1 MSKLDTLLR
10 VAAAALCC
18 AAAAA
23 SFMKDGTPPP
33 AVAFPERPAT
43 ISMPHEPHEND
54 AAGGDNGSSGTPR
67 RTMLLIAPA
76 GVTQAAVRAR
86 RGVRDP
92 FKPGASRHRLL
103 TSGPLVYPLLGSRKL
118 SSTMGARL
126 HPIHRDL
133 AFHNGIDIPCA
144 DGTPV
149 RAVLP
154 GFVRNAGWAGG
165 YGNFIDIDSGDG
177 LHSRYGHL
185 EFIDVTKG
193 NYVLAGQFIGRSGH
207 TGGVTGPHLHLE
219 IIEHGIVLDP
229 MKYF

>member
-1 MSKLDTLLR
+1 MSRFDTLLR
-10 VAAAALCC
+10 VTAAALCC
-18 AAAAA
+18 AAAVA
-23 SFMKDGTPPP
+23 SFVKDGATPP
-33 AVAFPERPAT
+33 AVAFPERPAM
-43 ISMPHEPHEND
+43 IAKHHEND
-54 AAGGDNGSSGTPR
+54 VASGDNGSSGAAR
-67 RTMLLIAPA
+67 RTMRLIAPA

-92 FKPGASRHRLL
+92 FRPGASRHRLL
-103 TSGPLVYPLLGSRKL
+103 TSGPLVYPLLGQRKL
-118 SSTMGARL
+118 SSSMGARL

-133 AFHNGIDIPCA
+133 AFHNGIDIPCI

-154 GFVRNAGWAGG
+154 GFVKNAGWAGG

-185 EFIDVTKG
+185 EYIGVTKG
-193 NYVLAGQFIGRSGH
+193 NYVLAGQYIGRSGH
-207 TGGVTGPHLHLE
+207 TGGVTGPHLHFE

>member
-1 MSKLDTLLR
+1 MSRFDTLLR
-10 VAAAALCC
+10 VTATALCC
-18 AAAAA
+18 AVAVA
-23 SFMKDGTPPP
+23 SFVKDGAPLP
-33 AVAFPERPAT
+33 AVALPERPAT
-43 ISMPHEPHEND
+43 VAKHHENNVASD
-54 AAGGDNGSSGTPR
+54 DNSGEPR
-67 RTMLLIAPA
+67 RTMRLIAPA

-86 RGVRDP
+86 RGTRDP
-92 FKPGASRHRLL
+92 FRPGASKHRLL
-103 TSGPLVYPLLGSRKL
+103 TSGPLVYPLLGQRKL
-118 SSTMGARL
+118 SSSMGARL

-133 AFHNGIDIPCA
+133 AFHNGIDIPA
-144 DGTPV
+144 VDGTPV
-149 RAVLP
+149 RAILP

-185 EFIDVTKG
+185 EFIGVTKG

-219 IIEHGIVLDP
+219 IVEHGIVLDP